1 MSDTTIRVN
10 KEIKKK
16 LMNLKINN
24 EEKTLNSMINKLLE
38 VFENVSTNKKS
49 S

>member
-1 MSDTTIRVN
+1 MSDTTIRIN
-10 KEIKKK
+10 KETRKK
-16 LMNLKINN
+16 LSKLKIEK
-24 EEKTLNSMINKLLE
+24 EEKTLDSMINKLLE